1 MLRTKDYFI
10 SSKVCIYAKL
20 RYAVIFAYKFKYL
33 YSLININFSIIN
45 IAVHSYNSNT
55 TYSAEKGIT
64 LSSGKFGHTN
74 SITAKTTYN
83 QSTASPGYGG
93 TFKITEPKYDAY
105 GHITGVQVATIT
117 MPSAYTHP
125 TSSGNKHIPS
135 GGSSG

>member
-1 MLRTKDYFI
+1 MKYGANSVGTYFT
-10 SSKVCIYAKL
+10 SGATYLFVYDGTD
-20 RYAVIFAYKFKYL
+20 FKA
-33 YSLININFSIIN
+33 I
-45 IAVHSYNSNT
+45 HSYNSNT

-117 MPSAYTHP
+117 MPSA
-125 TSSGNKHIPS
+125 
-135 GGSSG
+135 